1 MKSRNTAA
9 ILNHMIDN
17 EVVKFED
24 ETGGII
30 STVTKHQ
37 YGGMYTLTVQSRQG
51 LYIAS
56 TFFNRYEEDGEDAL
70 RLYWDASIV
79 GMLFTNHI
87 DTEPNSI
94 YS

>member
-1 MKSRNTAA
+1 MKSRKTAA
-9 ILNHMIDN
+9 ILNHMIEN
-17 EVVKFED
+17 EIVKFED

-37 YGGMYTLTVQSRQG
+37 YCGMFTLTVQSKQG
-51 LYIAS
+51 VYIAS

-79 GMLFTNHI
+79 GMVFTSHI
-87 DTEPNSI
+87 EVESESI